1 MSDSPPPVRI
11 IGRYA
16 LHQEIA
22 AGGMAAVHVG
32 RLLGPAGFSRT
43 VAIKRLHP
51 HFAKDQEFLD
61 MFLDEARLAARIR
74 HPNVVS
80 TLDVVALEGE
90 LFIVM
95 DYVQGESLSK
105 LLRASRQASQIVPR
119 PIAVSVF
126 LGVLYGLHAAHEATD
141 ERGKPLG
148 VVHRDVSPQNIL
160 VDTDGAARVVDFG
173 VAKAVGRL
181 QSTREGQ
188 LKGKLAYM
196 SPEQVKGQSVDRRT
210 DVFAASIVLWEMLTG
225 ARLFQGESEGAT
237 YGKLIDGVI
246 EPPSQHAQD
255 LPEALDAIVLRG
267 LARNLDERYPTA
279 LAMAEDLEGVVAL
292 PSPREVGKWVR
303 ELAGET
309 LAQRASQVA
318 EVEGH
323 SAVNDMLRQSLADA
337 SGPHAALAEQT
348 SDDPAPTIPEPPRAE
363 PEDPPTLLRPE
374 VAPSPV
380 LIQEAQSS
388 SQVSSLNIGRTRP
401 PPERIETRSPLKLV
415 LGLIAAGLAFTLMLA
430 LVIGFGMRSRTL
442 PTEPA
447 ADPVIAATSLPAAEP
462 AEPTAEPTEA
472 VSPPPTQPSAEPT
485 PADAAPSA
493 APAESSPPKAR
504 VIKQATPP
512 AGCNPPYT
520 LDKDGTRIPKLECY

>member
-1 MSDSPPPVRI
+1 MISDSPPSVRI

-22 AGGMAAVHVG
+22 AGGMASVHVG
-32 RLLGPAGFSRT
+32 RLLGLAGFSRT

-105 LLRASRQASQIVPR
+105 LLRTSRKAGQLVPT

-126 LGVLYGLHAAHEATD
+126 LGVLYGLHAAHEARD
-141 ERGKPLG
+141 ERGEPLG

-196 SPEQVKGQSVDRRT
+196 SPEQVKGQPVDRRT
-210 DVFAASIVLWEMLTG
+210 DVFAASVVLWEMLTG
-225 ARLFQGESEGAT
+225 ARLFQGDSEAAT
-237 YGKLIDGVI
+237 YAKLIDGVI
-246 EPPSQHAQD
+246 EPPGKYAKD
-255 LPEALDAIVLRG
+255 LPQALDAIVRRG
-267 LARNLDERYPTA
+267 LERNPDERYPTA
-279 LAMAEDLEGVVAL
+279 LAMAEDLEGIVAL

-303 ELAGET
+303 EVAGET
-309 LAQRASQVA
+309 LAQRAKQVA
-318 EVEGH
+318 QVEGH
-323 SAVNDMLRQSLADA
+323 SEVNDMLRQGLADA
-337 SGPHAALAEQT
+337 SGAHAALSAE
-348 SDDPAPTIPEPPRAE
+348 S
-363 PEDPPTLLRPE
+363 EDAPTLLRPE
-374 VAPSPV
+374 VASSPV
-380 LIQEAQSS
+380 LIHEAQSS

-401 PPERIETRSPLKLV
+401 PPELIDTRSQLKLI
-415 LGLIAAGLAFTLMLA
+415 LGLIAAGLALALVLA
-430 LVIGFGMRSRTL
+430 LVIGFGTRFKAR
-442 PTEPA
+442 PPEPA
-447 ADPVIAATSLPAAEP
+447 AGPVVAATPPPKAEL
-462 AEPTAEPTEA
+462 AEPTAEPAAEVT
-472 VSPPPTQPSAEPT
+472 PPPPEPTAEAT
-485 PADAAPSA
+485 PADAEPSA
-493 APAESSPPKAR
+493 IPTASPPPKAR
-504 VIKQATPP
+504 VTKQAPP
-512 AGCNPPYT
+512 PSCNPPYT